1 MRHLI
6 STIAA
11 VALASAVGVFAQ
23 EQQAPAQG
31 PASSNEQAQKSTV
44 TGCVVQAKTTAGD
57 TVFVLSKAEGGSAP
71 MYVLGGATPAEWSGH
86 AIEHV
91 LATQVVVRAPV
102 LYHPVRL
109 RGIGE
114 QVGAGVDRAARVV
127 ARTRT
132 VGCTLPGAIEVL
144 RRAQVVHRTEQRPFG
159 ACDVVDRQARRARVG
174 RPLARP
180 AFVRRRERA
189 MPAPC
194 TSPPTVR

>member
-1 MRHLI
+1 MTPVDVEVQSGGVVMRHLI

-86 AIEHV
+86 VNKKVEVIGPVQEPPPPSADKEG
-91 LATQVVVRAPV
+91 APDPKVVRPPLIIV
-102 LYHPVRL
+102 ESVK
-109 RGIGE
+109 
-114 QVGAGVDRAARVV
+114 VV
-127 ARTRT
+127 AEN
-132 VGCTLPGAIEVL
+132 C
-144 RRAQVVHRTEQRPFG
+144 
-159 ACDVVDRQARRARVG
+159 
-174 RPLARP
+174 
-180 AFVRRRERA
+180 
-189 MPAPC
+189 
-194 TSPPTVR
+194 S